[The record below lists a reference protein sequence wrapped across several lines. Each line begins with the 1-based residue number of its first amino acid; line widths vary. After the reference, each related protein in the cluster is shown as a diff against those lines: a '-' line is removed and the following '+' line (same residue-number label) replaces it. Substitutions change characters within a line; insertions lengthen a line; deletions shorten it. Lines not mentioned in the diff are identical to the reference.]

1 MKNLRIKSAKT
12 SKQIHLLLIT
22 KTSSETRTAPHQKSN
37 QSDDLLC
44 ELYNCYASSLRAV
57 IFNLV
62 PSAETTEDLLHD
74 SFVKINN
81 ALHTYQPQRSQ
92 LFTWMK
98 TIARNTTVDYLRM
111 KSTRNSTLNKPID
124 FCKEELNVQYFSSV
138 NTDLIGIK
146 QLAERLSPENFSII
160 NLVYFQH
167 FTHEEAAK
175 KLGMPLGTLK
185 TRLRKSITQL
195 KQLFN

>member
-1 MKNLRIKSAKT
+1 MKNLRLKPAKT

-22 KTSSETRTAPHQKSN
+22 KTSSETLTAPHQNNN
-37 QSDDLLC
+37 QSNDLLC
-44 ELYNCYASSLRAV
+44 ELYNSYASSLRSV

-98 TIARNTTVDYLRM
+98 TKSRNGFHRSGLKPRRKCGAIVML
-111 KSTRNSTLNKPID
+111 KSGYRPVRNCWQS
-124 FCKEELNVQYFSSV
+124 
-138 NTDLIGIK
+138 
-146 QLAERLSPENFSII
+146 
-160 NLVYFQH
+160 
-167 FTHEEAAK
+167 
-175 KLGMPLGTLK
+175 
-185 TRLRKSITQL
+185 
-195 KQLFN
+195 